1 MIKDRLENAELYYN
15 LSDRIKE
22 GFLWL
27 KKQDFDNLK
36 TGRYYINSDEIY
48 ANVDEYETK
57 QDADYEAHRKYIDIQ
72 FMINGEEYIAV
83 TDISNCVQSIDY
95 NEEKDIAFYKADNS
109 FQTLKSGEFLIL
121 YPHDAHKPCISI
133 NNARHCKKV
142 VVKILI

>member
-57 QDADYEAHRKYIDIQ
+57 QDADYEEDEI
-72 FMINGEEYIAV
+72 
-83 TDISNCVQSIDY
+83 
-95 NEEKDIAFYKADNS
+95 NEEEIYEED
-109 FQTLKSGEFLIL
+109 
-121 YPHDAHKPCISI
+121 
-133 NNARHCKKV
+133 R
-142 VVKILI
+142 

>member
-1 MIKDRLENAELYYN
+1 MKAIIQRALDANVKVDGKIVGEIE
-15 LSDRIKE
+15 K
-22 GFLWL
+22 GFLVL
-27 KKQDFDNLK
+27 LGIKVGD
-36 TGRYYINSDEIY
+36 
-48 ANVDEYETK
+48 TK

-95 NEEKDIAFYKADNS
+95 NEDKDIAFYKADNS